1 MLTDTAIRK
10 ARKKARRY
18 KLADGFGLYLAV
30 MPSGK
35 KVFRYEYRY
44 HGRRETLTLGTYAEG
59 KGEGMGLLEAR
70 AAHATA
76 RRKLEK
82 NESPAQIHR
91 RERQLA
97 ASKLTTTFQGVAETW
112 LAEFSPRR
120 SAEWSR
126 QVVRWFKADVYPV
139 IGDRPLAEIEK
150 EEILTACR
158 RAQDRGSQYTA
169 ECIRRYVAAVFEY
182 ANLRSITDRNPARAV
197 RGVIAVPPTRELPAL
212 TAKEL
217 RELVKAIRA
226 GAGRASTR
234 IALELLLLTFTRK
247 SELIRATWDEIDL
260 EEAEWRVPAQRM
272 KMREA
277 HVVPL
282 STQAVALF
290 KKQQPL
296 ASGSK
301 FVFPSMASLL
311 KPMSDT
317 ALNNALLRLGYGNFS
332 PHGFRRTASTILN
345 ELGWR
350 PDIIERQLAHRER
363 NKVRAAYNKA
373 TFLPERRLMMQ
384 AWADHIATI
393 LAGGKVIPIGS
404 KVVNTQTS

>member
-1 MLTDTAIRK
+1 MLTDTAIRN

-44 HGRRETLTLGTYAEG
+44 HGRRETLTLGTYAEE
-59 KGEGMGLLEAR
+59 KGNGMSLLEAR

-76 RRKLEK
+76 RRQIEK
-82 NESPAQIHR
+82 HESPAQIHR
-91 RERQLA
+91 RERQQS
-97 ASKLTTTFQGVAETW
+97 ASKLATTFKGVAETW

-120 SAEWSR
+120 SAQWSR

-150 EEILTACR
+150 VDVLTVCQ

-182 ANLRSITDRNPARAV
+182 ANRISITDRNPARAV
-197 RGVIAVPPTRELPAL
+197 RGAIAVPPTRELPAL
-212 TAKEL
+212 TAKEM
-217 RELVKAIRA
+217 RELVQQIRA
-226 GAGRASTR
+226 GAGRPSTR

-260 EEAEWRVPAQRM
+260 EAAEWRVPAHRM

-277 HVVPL
+277 HVIPL

-290 KKQQPL
+290 KRQQPL
-296 ASGSK
+296 ASASK
-301 FVFPSMASLL
+301 FVFPSMTSLL

-317 ALNNALLRLGYGNFS
+317 ALNNALVRLGREDFS
-332 PHGFRRTASTILN
+332 PHGFRRTASTMLN

-363 NKVRAAYNKA
+363 NKIRAAYNKA
-373 TFLPERRLMMQ
+373 TFLPERKLMMQ
-384 AWADHIATI
+384 AWGDHVTSII
-393 LAGGKVIPIGS
+393 EGGNVVAIGAKVRGA
-404 KVVNTQTS
+404 